1 MSYVNAE
8 RLVALLIEKGLRI
21 SFAESCT
28 GGLLAAGI
36 VDVPDASRVL
46 DASFVTYANEAKTRL
61 VGVNPEDIAAYGAVS
76 EQVAGQMA
84 AGAAMEAGADVGC
97 ATSGIA
103 GPTGG
108 TAEKP
113 IGTVCFGFYLGGRV
127 VTETCRFGNLGR
139 SAVRAAAVDYAY
151 GRLLELIK

>member
-46 DASFVTYANEAKTRL
+46 DAAFVTYANEAKTRL
-61 VGVNPEDIAAYGAVS
+61 VGVDPDDIATYGAVS

-84 AGAAMEAGADVGC
+84 AGAALEAGAEVGC

-108 TAEKP
+108 TPEKP
-113 IGTVCFGFYLGGRV
+113 VGTVCFGFYIGGRV
-127 VTETCRFGNLGR
+127 VTETCHFGELGR
-139 SAVRAAAVDYAY
+139 SAVRAAAVDHAY
-151 GRLLELIK
+151 RRLLELL